1 MDGRQSPSGR
11 GSSEGLT
18 SRLPRLVNF
27 AGPRLPVTAGLMTV
41 IRTFALAATLA
52 ASACATVDPPP
63 ADLPGEVIVYA
74 PSYGPFC
81 FGCVS
86 MTLTV
91 AEDGRVWIERE
102 QDISAK
108 RATHAE
114 NEPVW
119 RTTRELITV
128 TPEQLSAFRNRLAP
142 YRPAGRRILGNDDCS
157 VMFTDMPGTTVSWRS
172 AGATDELIYDFGCDP
187 EKWSTMRDDL
197 KAAPSLLGI
206 VMTEQTWAATTRIR

>member
-1 MDGRQSPSGR
+1 
-11 GSSEGLT
+11 
-18 SRLPRLVNF
+18 LPKLVNF
-27 AGPRLPVTAGLMTV
+27 AGFRPSVTVGLMTA
-41 IRTFALAATLA
+41 IRAFALAAMLTV
-52 ASACATVDPPP
+52 SACATVDPPP

-81 FGCVS
+81 FGCVF
-86 MTLTV
+86 MKLTV

-108 RATHAE
+108 RTRHAD

-128 TPEQLSAFRNRLAP
+128 TPEQQAAFRSRLAP
-142 YRPAGRRILGNDDCS
+142 YRPAGRRTLNGDDCS
-157 VMFTDMPGTTVSWRS
+157 VMFTDMPGTTVSWRT

-187 EKWSTMRDDL
+187 EKWAAMRDDL
-197 KAAPSLLGI
+197 ETAPGLLGI